1 MLGGILATAF
11 VVVDFTP
18 AAPVRPQSPVVL
30 PSAATMAFV
39 ATRKAVIRF
48 AESPERQCRQV
59 DFSNES
65 GTFSNETQVSC
76 NDQPEPV
83 SQTSSAGVANRF
95 EAIRGSFQKQ

>member
-11 VVVDFTP
+11 VVVDLTP
-18 AAPVRPQSPVVL
+18 AAPAGPQSPVVL

-39 ATRKAVIRF
+39 ATRRAVIRF

-65 GTFSNETQVSC
+65 GTFSNEMQVSC

-83 SQTSSAGVANRF
+83 SQTASAGVANRF
-95 EAIRGSFQKQ
+95 DAIRDSFKKQ